1 MNRLSPSIRATALRC
16 LTDGMSVRATSRVA
30 GVSKGAVLRLLAE
43 AGEFCAAY
51 HCLRMRNL
59 PTARVEA
66 DEQWSFCG
74 AKQKHAKLP
83 GHGDLWTFAAIDA
96 DSKLVISY
104 LVGARNT
111 ENTYA
116 FIEDLAGRIKGR
128 IQLTT
133 DGWYVYPAAV
143 RHAFSFAR
151 CDFAQLI
158 KQYSVPMDEDSRR
171 RYSPPMCTGALKIRV
186 IGRPEMEKV
195 STSYVENLNLNTRQH
210 CKRFARLTLGH
221 SKKAENHAHAVA
233 LNFFSHNFIRVHS
246 TLTSERKARTTPAM
260 AAGLTNRPWT
270 VDDMLIL
277 MDPKS
282 VTVKYTQRP
291 TD

>member
-1 MNRLSPSIRATALRC
+1 MNRLSPPTRATALRC

-59 PTARVEA
+59 PTARVES

-74 AKQKHAKLP
+74 AKQRNAKLP
-83 GHGDLWTFAAIDA
+83 GHGDLWTFAAL
-96 DSKLVISY
+96 DSDNKLVISY
-104 LVGARNT
+104 LVGARNN
-111 ENTYA
+111 ENTFA
-116 FIEDLAGRIKGR
+116 FMEDLAGRVRGR

-133 DGWYVYPAAV
+133 DGWPAYVPAV
-143 RHAFSFAR
+143 RHAFGFAR

-158 KQYSVPMDEDSRR
+158 KQYAISIDEESRR
-171 RYSPPMCTGALKIRV
+171 RYSPPMCTGAFKIRV
-186 IGRPEMEKV
+186 IGRPEMAKV

-210 CKRFARLTLGH
+210 CKRFARLTIAH
-221 SKKAENHAHAVA
+221 SRKAENHVHAVA
-233 LNFFSHNFIRVHS
+233 LNFFAHNFIRVHT
-246 TLTSERKARTTPAM
+246 TLTSERRARTTPAM
-260 AAGLTNRPWT
+260 AAGLTDRPWT
-270 VDDMLIL
+270 VDDLLTL

-282 VTVKYTQRP
+282 VTVK
-291 TD
+291 